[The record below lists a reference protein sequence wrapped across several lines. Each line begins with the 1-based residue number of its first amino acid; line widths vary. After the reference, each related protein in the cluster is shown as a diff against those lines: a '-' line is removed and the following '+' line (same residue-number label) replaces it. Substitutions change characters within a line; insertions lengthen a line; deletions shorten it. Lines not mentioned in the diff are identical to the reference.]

1 MTDFSFKDRS
11 EFFRLLGLCA
21 IAFFC
26 MLGYAWARSPIE
38 VVFVDDW
45 GEDRLPWAW
54 IGVAIGAIATV
65 SMWDK
70 LASKMSLPRL
80 IFALSAGSC
89 VGLAVLLLAREAGL
103 KQASFLAYIFKDLY
117 IVLLVESF
125 YAFANA
131 TYPLKTARWAYGL
144 FGVMAALGGRVGN
157 KSLEELATSMGTGRV
172 PWLVLPTFVIICF
185 FVGWIAKGHQEA
197 LSLKRDRAPGLM
209 DALRTVRASR
219 YLVWV
224 VVLIASVQLATN
236 LIDYVYQGAL
246 QDHFVL
252 QDERTGV
259 SGDVYA
265 SIDDFSLALNLSS
278 GLILKYLGVSVTLLI
293 IPFLVG
299 LSAGLSLLLPGFL
312 LLALCKVS
320 NKAFDY
326 SIFRVA
332 KEALYLPLGLEEK
345 TKGKAVVDVL
355 TYRLAKGGASL
366 LSFGLIALGLQHGA
380 MALALALMGVWVFAT
395 VRVLGK
401 YRRLLKEQS
410 EA

>member
-1 MTDFSFKDRS
+1 MSQSLFQNRT
-11 EFFRLLGLCA
+11 EFFRLAGLCA

-38 VVFVDDW
+38 SVFLEDW
-45 GEDRLPWAW
+45 GKDRLPLAW
-54 IGVAIGAIATV
+54 IGVALGALATV
-65 SMWDK
+65 SMWDR
-70 LASKMSLPRL
+70 LASRLSLPRL

-89 VGLAVLLLAREAGL
+89 VGLAILLGAREAGVR
-103 KQASFLAYIFKDLY
+103 QASFLAYIFKDLY

-144 FGVMAALGGRVGN
+144 FGVMASLGGRVGN
-157 KSLEELATSMGTGRV
+157 KSLEELASSMGSGRV
-172 PWLVLPTFVIICF
+172 PWLVLPTFLVVCF
-185 FVGWIAKGHQEA
+185 FVGWISRGASE
-197 LSLKRDRAPGLM
+197 SLRLKKDRPPGLI
-209 DALRTVRASR
+209 DAVRTVRSSR
-219 YLVWV
+219 YLVWM
-224 VVLIASVQLATN
+224 VVLIASIQLATN

-246 QDHFVL
+246 QEVFVL
-252 QDERTGV
+252 KDERTGI

-265 SIDDFSLALNLSS
+265 SIDDFTLALNLSA
-278 GLILKYLGVSVTLLI
+278 GVILSRMGVSLTLLA

-299 LSAGLSLLLPGFL
+299 LSAGLSLLIPGFFV
-312 LLALCKVS
+312 LAICKVA

-332 KEALYLPLGLEEK
+332 KEALYLPLGIEQK

-366 LSFGLIALGLQHGA
+366 LSFVLIVLGLQHGA
-380 MALALALMGVWVFAT
+380 MALALLLMGIWLYAT
-395 VRVLGK
+395 VRVLRK
-401 YRRLLKEQS
+401 YQQLLDEQ
-410 EA
+410 AKA